1 MDNVVLA
8 EILKAHEDRTARLH
22 AMVLDARD
30 AILTAIKSQDDP
42 PVWMREAFD
51 KLHAV
56 HHGMGGDPFQ
66 MHMRAAVEV
75 ACERLREAIADFMVE
90 HVAIP
95 GKSSYG
101 LADEILAAAFAPSE
115 RRQVTEAD
123 DDETYEIGKRDGY
136 SEAVQEIDRLTGGDG
151 EYRYCT
157 NRDPDRHTP
166 DPATMIRRIVDR
178 FAAALE
184 PVAVEAEPV
193 AWQWRAL
200 EEGRPMEEWS
210 DMGIGD
216 RPGWEAL
223 AARNPAK
230 YSIEKRALYATPLAV
245 DQAMREATI
254 AGWNACRKSIYAV
267 CEDVSDE
274 ADRIRIKGPVGTHSE
289 EQHAKGYHA
298 GMHRAAKSIARGF
311 NSMEAEDDD
320 YLAAAIRR
328 LAEGGD
334 RD

>member
-75 ACERLREAIADFMVE
+75 ACERL
-90 HVAIP
+90 
-95 GKSSYG
+95 
-101 LADEILAAAFAPSE
+101 
-115 RRQVTEAD
+115 
-123 DDETYEIGKRDGY
+123 
-136 SEAVQEIDRLTGGDG
+136 
-151 EYRYCT
+151 
-157 NRDPDRHTP
+157 
-166 DPATMIRRIVDR
+166 
-178 FAAALE
+178 
-184 PVAVEAEPV
+184 
-193 AWQWRAL
+193 
-200 EEGRPMEEWS
+200 
-210 DMGIGD
+210 
-216 RPGWEAL
+216 
-223 AARNPAK
+223 
-230 YSIEKRALYATPLAV
+230 
-245 DQAMREATI
+245 REATI

>member
-66 MHMRAAVEV
+66 MHMRAAV
-75 ACERLREAIADFMVE
+75 
-90 HVAIP
+90 
-95 GKSSYG
+95 
-101 LADEILAAAFAPSE
+101 
-115 RRQVTEAD
+115 
-123 DDETYEIGKRDGY
+123 
-136 SEAVQEIDRLTGGDG
+136 
-151 EYRYCT
+151 
-157 NRDPDRHTP
+157 
-166 DPATMIRRIVDR
+166 
-178 FAAALE
+178 
-184 PVAVEAEPV
+184 
-193 AWQWRAL
+193 
-200 EEGRPMEEWS
+200 
-210 DMGIGD
+210 
-216 RPGWEAL
+216 
-223 AARNPAK
+223 
-230 YSIEKRALYATPLAV
+230 

-274 ADRIRIKGPVGTHSE
+274 ADRLQITSKPGTASE
-289 EQHAKGYHA
+289 EQHAEGYYN
-298 GMHRAAKSIARGF
+298 GQRYAAKSIARGF
-311 NSMEAEDDD
+311 NSMEARDDD

-328 LAEGGD
+328 LAEGGENHGD
-334 RD
+334 LRFATPAGRAALTKARGK